1 MPVIAPVALLIVS
14 ADGSAG
20 EIEKV
25 IDGVPPDEVTGVKF
39 AAAPAVI
46 VSAELASVVVRAV
59 EIVKAKF
66 FALVAPLSSVAVT
79 V

>member
-1 MPVIAPVALLIVS
+1 VIAPVTLLIVS
-14 ADGSAG
+14 AEGSVG

-39 AAAPAVI
+39 ADEPAVI
-46 VSAELASVVVRAV
+46 VSAELASVVVNAV
-59 EIVKAKF
+59 EIVNAKV

>member
-1 MPVIAPVALLIVS
+1 VIAPVALLIVS
-14 ADGSAG
+14 ADGRAG

-46 VSAELASVVVRAV
+46 VSAELASVVVRAF
-59 EIVKAKF
+59 EMASAKVL
-66 FALVAPLSSVAVT
+66 ALVAPFISVAVT